1 MADFDLEAYDREVTG
16 GELRLLAAVMEAAGF
31 ERKPAFARWAIEK
44 RGGRYADERLLVF
57 HDCHAA
63 VFAAAGM
70 EGGAGLDPNGSPGGG
85 SGGDVDLDSAVE
97 QALKHR
103 SVVPLLD
110 LAKTT
115 SWISR
120 DPLEKLV
127 GTIVLETGAGGGS
140 GGRACCRERQRIVAF
155 SLNTQSHAPPPT
167 PFVHSQKMELRNGT
181 VAEFVL
187 RSHRGN
193 TAIEAL
199 LYEYRTA
206 AAGGTPPEDLCN
218 FVFKGDEVE
227 VPEVNADDLVGGGL
241 LNTYKAHVIPFVAL
255 VFGIVLGADP
265 DNYLR

>member
-85 SGGDVDLDSAVE
+85 SGGDVDLDSAAE

-127 GTIVLETGAGGGS
+127 GTIVLETGAGGGVRWPS
-140 GGRACCRERQRIVAF
+140 MLQRTAENRSLF
-155 SLNTQSHAPPPT
+155 SEHTIPRTTPPPLSCT
-167 PFVHSQKMELRNGT
+167 LRKW
-181 VAEFVL
+181 
-187 RSHRGN
+187 S
-193 TAIEAL
+193 
-199 LYEYRTA
+199 
-206 AAGGTPPEDLCN
+206 
-218 FVFKGDEVE
+218 
-227 VPEVNADDLVGGGL
+227 
-241 LNTYKAHVIPFVAL
+241 
-255 VFGIVLGADP
+255 
-265 DNYLR
+265 